1 MQLWEG
7 KKLEYLALTNIEA
20 EEEVPR
26 ILVTRTNTTLIN
38 SNMKKRD
45 PRLAEGEDEDT
56 QEDKLEIGMQRGEFD
71 VNNREEAI
79 KEEGIRITRKIQIIL
94 WM

>member
-1 MQLWEG
+1 M
-7 KKLEYLALTNIEA
+7 
-20 EEEVPR
+20 PR

-45 PRLAEGEDEDT
+45 PRLVEGEDEDEDT
-56 QEDKLEIGMQRGEFD
+56 QEDKQGIGMQRGEVE
-71 VNNREEAI
+71 VNNREEVI

>member
-1 MQLWEG
+1 M
-7 KKLEYLALTNIEA
+7 
-20 EEEVPR
+20 PR
-26 ILVTRTNTTLIN
+26 ILAIRTNTTLIN

-45 PRLAEGEDEDT
+45 PRLVEGEDEDT
-56 QEDKLEIGMQRGEFD
+56 QEDKQGIGMQRGEVE
-71 VNNREEAI
+71 VNNREEVI